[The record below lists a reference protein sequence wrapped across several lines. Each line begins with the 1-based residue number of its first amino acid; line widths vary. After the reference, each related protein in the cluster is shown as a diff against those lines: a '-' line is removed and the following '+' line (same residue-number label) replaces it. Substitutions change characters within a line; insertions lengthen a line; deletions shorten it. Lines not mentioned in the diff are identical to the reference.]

1 MVTVTIVLP
10 RLTEIKFTWCGHIHL
25 RNLFFSSSNSS
36 DISRA
41 KELQT
46 LNVPGLKFDF
56 YTEEGKEKI
65 MIKYDNQTDIII
77 S

>member
-1 MVTVTIVLP
+1 MVTIVLP
-10 RLTEIKFTWCGHIHL
+10 HLTEIKFTWNGRIHL

-46 LNVPGLKFDF
+46 LNVPGLEFDF

-65 MIKYDNQTDIII
+65 MIKYDNRTDIII